1 MKKMKIL
8 IPLILGILL
17 LSTLAIPALA
27 GVEPSPFR
35 LDLKKLGNVEN
46 KLESYQTKL
55 VRMTNNLPGEDETV
69 KSGDIGKF
77 WHLARD
83 INRQKDKTEKIIMGL
98 LPEQDPLPTE
108 IQAALSSIKA
118 DANELN
124 SIISPYLELSLP
136 EDIII
141 AMTQVS
147 NSALAMVSMIDG
159 YLV

>member
-1 MKKMKIL
+1 
-8 IPLILGILL
+8 
-17 LSTLAIPALA
+17 
-27 GVEPSPFR
+27 
-35 LDLKKLGNVEN
+35 
-46 KLESYQTKL
+46 
-55 VRMTNNLPGEDETV
+55 
-69 KSGDIGKF
+69 
-77 WHLARD
+77 LARD